1 VTNSSHHKDASPVSP
16 LLHLTRCVWLLWD
29 RGLGGALRDGNRMG
43 MRDFNCFLLFLFIRH
58 TTFRGKC
65 SSTCITFDSYRSEL
79 PFHLRLTRP
88 VLGGTAAGSP
98 YLTAYF
104 FLRSHNRDTHAYT
117 PQALTL
123 MKLNPS
129 SLSAHIYP

>member
-1 VTNSSHHKDASPVSP
+1 MEGFNS
-16 LLHLTRCVWLLWD
+16 
-29 RGLGGALRDGNRMG
+29 
-43 MRDFNCFLLFLFIRH
+43 FLLFLFVRH
-58 TTFRGKC
+58 TTFRASR
-65 SSTCITFDSYRSEL
+65 SSTCVTFDSHRSEPSTPPYL
-79 PFHLRLTRP
+79 GRGVWLT
-88 VLGGTAAGSP
+88 GSP